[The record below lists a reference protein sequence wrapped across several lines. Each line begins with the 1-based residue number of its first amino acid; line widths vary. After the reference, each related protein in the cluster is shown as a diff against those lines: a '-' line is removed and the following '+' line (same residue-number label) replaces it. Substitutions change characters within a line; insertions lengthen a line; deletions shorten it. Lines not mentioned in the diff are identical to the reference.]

1 MSHDEIQDLLEGY
14 VDETLDRATRR
25 QVEAHLAGCEECR
38 TILDG
43 VPPVGLGDGAAA
55 WDERGMRRA
64 VRRSM
69 LRVAA
74 DALLLLFVGW
84 LAAWMISLLIVQPFI
99 LNRGD
104 RAVAATIATVDA
116 AIMLNPGVTVE
127 GYSYRSG
134 MAARFT
140 EVDLALPVGGAM
152 KSLGTIASRI
162 GLFGFGEVEG
172 GRLFPYLYDAPDR
185 GEGEERLEAV
195 GAGTVATVDLW
206 FEPRLDPSAAQA
218 IVDSEAADVSV
229 VWAGFEVAGEEGSNL
244 APSGVLGYGTC
255 GSFPI
260 TISDAAGSS
269 GGGSGT
275 ALGGPSSI
283 TSAVDETRRA
293 IGSLVEHPDLLAG
306 MGASVDDA
314 SAALTRLERPQVAQ
328 LVVTGPT
335 PEVIRF
341 IDEAKP
347 DAVSVIEFDFIDW
360 SQRPCGGGL

>member
-14 VDETLDRATRR
+14 VDETLDRETRR

-38 TILDG
+38 AILEG
-43 VPPVGLGDGAAA
+43 VPAVGLGDVSAT

-84 LAAWMISLLIVQPFI
+84 LVAWMLSLLIVQPFI

-127 GYSYRSG
+127 EYSYRSG

-140 EVDLALPVGGAM
+140 TVDLALPVGSGM
-152 KSLGTIASRI
+152 KSLGTVDSRI
-162 GLFGFGEVEG
+162 GLFGFGDTDG
-172 GRLFPYLYDAPDR
+172 GMLFPYLSEATDR
-185 GEGEERLEAV
+185 GGGEERLGAV

-206 FEPRLDPSAAQA
+206 FEPTLDLAAAQE
-218 IVDSEAADVSV
+218 IVDSEADVSV
-229 VWAGFEVAGEEGSNL
+229 VWAGFEVAGEHGSDL
-244 APSGVLGYGTC
+244 APGRILGYGTC

-260 TISDAAGSS
+260 TVSDAAGSS

-275 ALGGPSSI
+275 ALGGPASV
-283 TSAVDETRRA
+283 TKALDETRRA
-293 IGSLVEHPDLLAG
+293 IGSMFEHPDLLAG
-306 MGASVDDA
+306 LGASVDDA
-314 SAALTRLERPQVAQ
+314 SSALARLERPQVAE

-335 PEVIRF
+335 SEVLRF
-341 IDEAKP
+341 IDEAEP
-347 DAVSVIEFDFIDW
+347 DAVSVIEFEFINW
-360 SQRPCGGGL
+360 SQPPCGR

>member
-1 MSHDEIQDLLEGY
+1 MNHEELQDLLEGY
-14 VDETLDRATRR
+14 VEETLDRETRR

-38 TILDG
+38 AILEG
-43 VPPVGLGDGAAA
+43 IPPVGLGNVAAT
-55 WDERGMRRA
+55 WDDRGMRRA

-69 LRVAA
+69 FRIAV

-84 LAAWMISLLIVQPFI
+84 LVAWILALLILQPFI

-127 GYSYRSG
+127 EYSYRSG

-140 EVDLALPVGGAM
+140 EVDLALPVGSAM
-152 KSLGTIASRI
+152 KSVGTIDSRI
-162 GLFGFGEVEG
+162 GLLGFGDIEG
-172 GRLFPYLYDAPDR
+172 GLLFPFLSGGVDR
-185 GEGEERLEAV
+185 GEGAEHLAAV

-206 FEPRLDPSAAQA
+206 FEPSMDPAAAQK

-229 VWAGFEVAGEEGSNL
+229 VWAGFEVAAIEGSDL
-244 APSGVLGYGTC
+244 APSGILGYGTC

-260 TISDAAGSS
+260 TVSRAAGSS

-275 ALGGPSSI
+275 ALGGPASV
-283 TSAVDETRRA
+283 TDALDETRRA
-293 IGSLVEHPDLLAG
+293 VGSLVEHPDLLAG
-306 MGASVDDA
+306 LGASVDDA
-314 SAALTRLERPQVAQ
+314 SSALARLERPQVAE

-335 PEVIRF
+335 PEVLRF
-341 IDEAKP
+341 IDEAEP
-347 DAVSVIEFDFIDW
+347 DAVSVIEFEFINW
-360 SQRPCGGGL
+360 SQPPCGR

>member
-14 VDETLDRATRR
+14 VDETLDRQTRR

-38 TILDG
+38 AILEG
-43 VPPVGLGDGAAA
+43 VPPVGLGDVTAA

-84 LAAWMISLLIVQPFI
+84 LVAWILSLLILQPFI

-116 AIMLNPGVTVE
+116 AIMLNPGATVE

-134 MAARFT
+134 VAARFT
-140 EVDLALPVGGAM
+140 AVDLALPVGSAM
-152 KSLGTIASRI
+152 KSLGTIDSRI
-162 GLFGFGEVEG
+162 GLFGFGDTDG
-172 GRLFPYLYDAPDR
+172 GMLFPYLSEAMDR
-185 GEGEERLEAV
+185 GGGEERLEAV
-195 GAGTVATVDLW
+195 GAGTVATVELW
-206 FEPRLDPSAAQA
+206 FQPTLNPAAAQA
-218 IVDSEAADVSV
+218 IVDSEADVSV
-229 VWAGFEVAGEEGSNL
+229 VWAGFEVAGEEGSDL
-244 APSGVLGYGTC
+244 APGGILGYGTC

-260 TISDAAGSS
+260 AVSAAAGTS

-275 ALGGPSSI
+275 ALGG
-283 TSAVDETRRA
+283 SASVTDALDQTRRA
-293 IGSLVEHPDLLAG
+293 IGALVEHPGLLAG
-306 MGASVDDA
+306 LGASVDDA
-314 SAALTRLERPQVAQ
+314 SNAMARLERPQVAE

-335 PEVIRF
+335 PEILRF
-341 IDEAKP
+341 IEEAEP
-347 DAVSVIEFDFIDW
+347 DAVSVIEFEFINW
-360 SQRPCGGGL
+360 SQPPCGR

>member
-14 VDETLDRATRR
+14 VDETLDRETRR

-38 TILDG
+38 AILEG
-43 VPPVGLGDGAAA
+43 VPQVGLGDVAAA

-74 DALLLLFVGW
+74 DSLLLLFVGW
-84 LAAWMISLLIVQPFI
+84 LVAWILALLILQPFI

-116 AIMLNPGVTVE
+116 AIMLNPGATVE
-127 GYSYRSG
+127 EYSYRSG

-140 EVDLALPVGGAM
+140 EVDLALPVGSAI
-152 KSLGTIASRI
+152 KSLGTIDSRV
-162 GLFGFGEVEG
+162 GLVGFGDIDG
-172 GRLFPYLYDAPDR
+172 GLLFPYLAEATDR
-185 GEGEERLEAV
+185 SGGEEHLRAV

-206 FEPRLDPSAAQA
+206 FEPTLDPAAAQA
-218 IVDSEAADVSV
+218 IVDSEADVDV
-229 VWAGFEVAGEEGSNL
+229 VWAGFEVAGEEGSDL

-260 TISDAAGSS
+260 TVSAAAGSS

-275 ALGGPSSI
+275 SLGEPASVTDAL
-283 TSAVDETRRA
+283 DETRRA

-314 SAALTRLERPQVAQ
+314 SSALARLERPQVAE

-335 PEVIRF
+335 PEVLRF
-341 IDEAKP
+341 IDEAQP
-347 DAVSVIEFDFIDW
+347 DAVSVIEFEFINW
-360 SQRPCGGGL
+360 SQPPCGDEL

>member
-1 MSHDEIQDLLEGY
+1 MTHDEIQDLLEGY
-14 VDETLDRATRR
+14 VDETLDRETRR

-38 TILDG
+38 TILEG
-43 VPPVGLGDGAAA
+43 VPPVGLGDVVAT

-64 VRRSM
+64 FRRSM

-84 LAAWMISLLIVQPFI
+84 LVAWILSLLILQPFI

-134 MAARFT
+134 LAARFT
-140 EVDLALPVGGAM
+140 EVDLALPVGSAM
-152 KSLGTIASRI
+152 KSLGTIDSRV
-162 GLFGFGEVEG
+162 GVFGFGDAEG

-185 GEGEERLEAV
+185 GGGGERLEAV

-206 FEPRLDPSAAQA
+206 FEPTLDPAAAQA
-218 IVDSEAADVSV
+218 IVDSGADVDV
-229 VWAGFEVAGEEGSNL
+229 VWAGFEVAGTEGSDL

-260 TISDAAGSS
+260 TVSDAAGSS

-275 ALGGPSSI
+275 ALGDPASI
-283 TSAVDETRRA
+283 ADALDETRRA
-293 IGSLVEHPDLLAG
+293 IGSLVEHPDLLTG

-314 SAALTRLERPQVAQ
+314 SASLARLERPQVAE

-335 PEVIRF
+335 PEVLRF
-341 IDEAKP
+341 IDEAEP
-347 DAVSVIEFDFIDW
+347 DAVSVIEFDFINW
-360 SQRPCGGGL
+360 SQPPCGGER